1 MSKPTR
7 LNFTRRLATRSDH
20 DVRVYEVFESR
31 YINGAY
37 YDRDTDIWY
46 PRQWDW
52 DGSDSLGEFT
62 LGLINVRE
70 KETK

>member
-1 MSKPTR
+1 MKSLNTNKPLETK
-7 LNFTRRLATRSDH
+7 SGH
-20 DVRVYEVFESR
+20 PVKIYEIFYNR
-31 YINGAY
+31 YLLGAY

-62 LGLINVRE
+62 LGLYNV
-70 KETK
+70 K

>member
-1 MSKPTR
+1 MARQTGLK
-7 LNFTRRLATRSDH
+7 FTQRLATRSGH
-20 DVRVYEVFESR
+20 DVRIYEVFESR

-37 YDRDTDIWY
+37 YDAETDIWW

-62 LGLINVRE
+62 LGLYNVR
-70 KETK
+70 